1 MKPRRGSRHRCTECR
16 KWYVPAA
23 SAKDSQRIC
32 GAPPCRRSRRAAL
45 ARQRRRRAVQDYRVD
60 ERARQQTRRDKLR
73 AAAARNATQASTAW
87 TMPTA
92 GVEVTPRHAP
102 PSAKDPRDLAREM
115 LAAWDEA
122 QALSRATLRRRI
134 TGILQGNARSGGT
147 ERVATETVSRATL
160 ETNPIERIR

>member
-23 SAKDSQRIC
+23 SAQDSQRIC

-45 ARQRRRRAVQDYRVD
+45 ARQRRRRAVQDYRVE

-73 AAAARNATQASTAW
+73 TAAARNGTQASSALP
-87 TMPTA
+87 MPTTGMQVA
-92 GVEVTPRHAP
+92 PSHAP
-102 PSAKDPRDLAREM
+102 PSAKSPRDLAREM

-134 TGILQGNARSGGT
+134 TGILQGNTRDGGT
-147 ERVATETVSRATL
+147 ERVATQALSRATL
-160 ETNPIERIR
+160 ETNPMERTR